1 MEYLASRTRFGAI
14 MSVGEYQLEAGSPH
28 IDRGVVRATLTV
40 SNGSL
45 LYRDTVNLTSSRR
58 RLGVVKTL
66 ADLGVEIDQNVL
78 IALDEACRRKAP
90 DPPEKKECDGGVD
103 VSETVPDLA
112 ALKRIFGEFLLIA
125 DDDYLA
131 VLTAAVMA
139 HRLGFEPVWPL
150 IVGPP
155 GGTKTEPI
163 RSLYGFDGIYP
174 LSSLTPRTFASGL
187 DTGGDDPSLLARLS
201 EEIIVFKDLTTLL
214 TIDRDAR
221 AEVFSQLREIYD
233 GEFVREWGTG
243 KRLEWQGRLGFI
255 AGVTDVIDQHHAALA
270 VLGERFLL
278 FRLAS
283 VDRPALAKKAMANA
297 GKEGEMRARLAG
309 AMHAFLAGRSMEKP
323 AVGIEAIDH
332 LVRLADFVTRARSGV
347 FRDGFKRELEYV
359 PEPEVPTRFAKQML
373 ALGSGLAVVNG
384 NDHVGPD
391 ELRVVHRVGLDC
403 IPSIRRKILKALA
416 EGEMRGSDNDSLDT
430 SKIAGASRFSTS
442 AVRRTLED
450 LHGLGVVEREKGGP
464 GKADRWSLDE
474 STRSVFETLTQ
485 YSEMSEAVDIS
496 DVDYDEEPSQF
507 VAEYAGDDF
516 FDDRW
521 SA

>member
-1 MEYLASRTRFGAI
+1 MEYIASRTRFGAVLT
-14 MSVGEYQLEAGSPH
+14 VGDYQIEAGSPYV
-28 IDRGVVRATLTV
+28 DRGVVRATLSV
-40 SNGSL
+40 MNGSL
-45 LYRDTVNLTSSRR
+45 VYRDTANLTSSRR
-58 RLGVVKTL
+58 RAAIIAELAELGVQV
-66 ADLGVEIDQNVL
+66 DEGVL

-90 DPPEKKECDGGVD
+90 DPPEKDKGDGGVD
-103 VSETVPDLA
+103 VSEKVPDLS
-112 ALKRIFGEFLLIA
+112 ALKRRFEEFLLIS
-125 DDDYLA
+125 DPDYLP
-131 VLTAAVMA
+131 VLTGAVMA

-150 IVGPP
+150 FVGPP

-163 RSLYGFDGIYP
+163 RSLYGFEGIYP

-201 EEIIVFKDLTTLL
+201 DEIIVFKDLTTLL

-278 FRLAS
+278 FRLAA
-283 VDRPALAKKAMANA
+283 VDRPQLARKAMANA
-297 GKEGEMRARLAG
+297 GKEEQMRSRLAG
-309 AMHAFLAGRSMEKP
+309 AMHSFLASRSLDKP
-323 AVGIEAIDH
+323 IVDIRVIDD
-332 LVRLADFVTRARSGV
+332 LVKLADFVTRARSGV

-373 ALGSGLAVVNG
+373 ALASGLAVVHG
-384 NDHVGPD
+384 NDAIGAA
-391 ELRVVHRVGLDC
+391 ELRIVHRVGLDC
-403 IPSIRRKILKALA
+403 IPSIRRKILTTLGS
-416 EGEMRGSDNDSLDT
+416 GEMMSDDGTVDT
-430 SKIAGASRFSTS
+430 SRIAGASRFSTT

-450 LHGLGVVEREKGGP
+450 LHGLGVVNLEKGGK
-464 GKADRWSLDE
+464 GRADKWSLPAETSDIFKHLSAYAE
-474 STRSVFETLTQ
+474 PMETEDDDPDPDPAPAFE
-485 YSEMSEAVDIS
+485 YND
-496 DVDYDEEPSQF
+496 
-507 VAEYAGDDF
+507 DDF
-516 FDDRW
+516 YNDRH